1 MAKSPVGK
9 SPVGESRLTPFGVVN
24 GALLLLVGAMC
35 VYPFVYIV
43 SVSLSDGRAVSSG
56 EVRLLPEGFNIET
69 YLYIFSNPRLGIL
82 KGVLNSVMYTVVG
95 TSIAVV
101 LTFCTAYALSRRRLK
116 SRYWIMRL
124 FLISWVFEAGL
135 IPNYIVNE
143 KLGLV
148 DSWWVMIV
156 PGAIST
162 FLLIVTRTY
171 LESIP
176 DELEESAALD
186 GAGDLLIM
194 RRIYLPLSVP
204 VLATIG
210 IFYAVAIWNSF
221 LVPLIYLQDKD
232 LHPIQLVLYNLL
244 INHDPSSTSLE
255 NMVANGHQILP
266 QNIQAATMVLAIVPI
281 LFFYPF
287 AQRYFTKG
295 LTIGAVKG

>member
-1 MAKSPVGK
+1 
-9 SPVGESRLTPFGVVN
+9 
-24 GALLLLVGAMC
+24 
-35 VYPFVYIV
+35 
-43 SVSLSDGRAVSSG
+43 
-56 EVRLLPEGFNIET
+56 
-69 YLYIFSNPRLGIL
+69 
-82 KGVLNSVMYTVVG
+82 
-95 TSIAVV
+95 
-101 LTFCTAYALSRRRLK
+101 
-116 SRYWIMRL
+116 
-124 FLISWVFEAGL
+124 
-135 IPNYIVNE
+135 
-143 KLGLV
+143 
-148 DSWWVMIV
+148 
-156 PGAIST
+156 
-162 FLLIVTRTY
+162 
-171 LESIP
+171 
-176 DELEESAALD
+176 
-186 GAGDLLIM
+186 
-194 RRIYLPLSVP
+194 